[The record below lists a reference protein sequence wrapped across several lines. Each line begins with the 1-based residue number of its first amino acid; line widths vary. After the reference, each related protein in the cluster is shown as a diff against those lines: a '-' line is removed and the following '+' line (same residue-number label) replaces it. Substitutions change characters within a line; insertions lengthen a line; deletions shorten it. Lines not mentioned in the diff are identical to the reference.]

1 LGPQAPYRNKFTV
14 DRCCKRLNN
23 LFIQH
28 SVKIRA
34 MDVSSVLESLN
45 EAQREAVAAPT
56 GNILL
61 LAGAGSGKTRVLVH
75 RVAWYI
81 ETNQTSPYGI
91 LAVTFTNKAAAEMRS
106 RIETL
111 LQRPISGMWVG
122 TFHGIAHRLLRAH
135 WQEAGL
141 PENFQILDSDD
152 QYRTIRRVIR
162 AMELD
167 ESQYQPREAQW
178 FINARKDE
186 GLRPQHLEDNGDPV
200 MAQLIHIYQTY
211 EQTCT
216 RSGLV
221 DFAELLLRAHELF
234 RDQESILQNYR
245 QRFRHVLVDEFQDT
259 NALQY
264 AWLRLLVGD
273 SGTLFAVGDDDQ
285 SVYGWRGARIENMQQ
300 FQKDIRDTRLMKLE
314 QNYRSTA
321 NILKAANTLI
331 LNNESRLGK
340 ELWTEDEDGEKI
352 ALYSAYNEHDEARY
366 VIESIKA
373 TKQDSMSYNDNA
385 VLYRVSA
392 QSRVLEENLMQS
404 NIPYRVYGGMR
415 FYERAEIK
423 DVLAYLRLASFNDD
437 DASFERI
444 VNTPSRGI
452 GQRTLEELRLVARRD
467 NISLWQS
474 ASRILMDKSLSARAL
489 GALERFLKL
498 IHLIGEEIHPLTL
511 DEAVDTVIKH
521 SGLVEHFRKEKG
533 EKGLARIENI
543 EELVTAASEF
553 EVNKEAHGELEPLPA
568 FLSHA
573 ALEAGDTQADAY
585 SDCVHLMTL
594 HSAKGLEFPCVY
606 MVGLEEGLFPHQRSS
621 GDLGQLEEERRLC
634 YVGITRAKKHL
645 TMTFAQHRRLHGS
658 DYYPQPSRFISE
670 IPVDLLNEIRLGGGS
685 VSQELFSRNRES
697 LQQEGDFSLGQRVV
711 HNRFGEG
718 VVLNLEGRGSHARVQ
733 VHFEEAGSKW
743 LVLAYAGLQTAC

>member
-1 LGPQAPYRNKFTV
+1 
-14 DRCCKRLNN
+14 
-23 LFIQH
+23 
-28 SVKIRA
+28 
-34 MDVSSVLESLN
+34 MDVSAVLDSLN

-81 ETNQTSPYGI
+81 ETGEASPYGI

-106 RIETL
+106 RIESL
-111 LQRPISGMWVG
+111 LQRPIGGMWVG

-162 AMELD
+162 SMQLD
-167 ESQYQPREAQW
+167 ESQYPPRESQW
-178 FINARKDE
+178 FINGSKDE
-186 GLRPQHLEDNGDPV
+186 GLRPQHLDDNGDQT
-200 MAQLIHIYQTY
+200 MAQMIHIYQTY
-211 EQTCT
+211 EDTCA

-234 RDQESILQNYR
+234 RDQDSVLENYR

-273 SGTLFAVGDDDQ
+273 TGALFAVGDDDQ

-300 FQKDIRDTRLMKLE
+300 FQQDIPNTQLMKLE

-331 LNNESRLGK
+331 TNNDSRLGK

-373 TKQDSMSYNDNA
+373 GKQDTLLYNDHA

-392 QSRVLEENLMQS
+392 QSRVLEEVLMQEG
-404 NIPYRVYGGMR
+404 IPYRVYGGMR

-423 DVLAYLRLASFNDD
+423 DTLAYLRLASYRED

-444 VNTPSRGI
+444 VNTPTRGI
-452 GQRTLEELRLVARRD
+452 GQRTLEELRLVARRE
-467 NISLWQS
+467 NVPLWQAAVQVLS
-474 ASRILMDKSLSARAL
+474 DKSLSSRAL

-498 IHLIGEEIHPLTL
+498 IHAIATDIEGLSL
-511 DEAVDTVIKH
+511 DEAVDTVIKQ

-533 EKGLARIENI
+533 EKGLARIENM
-543 EELVTAASEF
+543 EELVSAASEF
-553 EVNKEAHGELEPLPA
+553 QLNKDAHGDLEPLPA

-573 ALEAGDTQADAY
+573 ALEAGETQADAY
-585 SDCVHLMTL
+585 TDCVHLMTL
-594 HSAKGLEFPCVY
+594 HSAKGLEFASVY
-606 MVGLEEGLFPHQRSS
+606 LVGMEEGLFPHQRSS
-621 GDLGQLEEERRLC
+621 DDLGQLEEERRLC
-634 YVGITRAKKHL
+634 YVGITRARRHL
-645 TMTFAQHRRLHGS
+645 TLTFAQHRRLHGS
-658 DYYPQPSRFISE
+658 DYYPQPSRFIGE
-670 IPVDLLNEIRLGGGS
+670 IPGELLNEVRLGGGG
-685 VSQELFSRNRES
+685 VSQQIFNQEQSPLEE
-697 LQQEGDFSLGQRVV
+697 EGDLSLGQRVV

-718 VVLNLEGRGSHARVQ
+718 VVLNLEGSGSHARVQ
-733 VHFEEAGSKW
+733 VHFEGAGSKW